1 MNNSFSLLPIE
12 IILVIMTIVTLKMID
27 NHSKIKKLKSK
38 FSSKL
43 STILETKRM
52 VQKIKLEEMIQ
63 SGMHFGHFTREWN
76 PRMAPFI
83 YGERQGR
90 HILDLVQTHYFLNKS
105 LTFIEESAAQGKTFL
120 FVGTKKQVAPL
131 LAKTSLLCNSYYVN
145 QRWLGGMLTNWRTIQ
160 KSLKKLQDYRQA
172 EERGDWALL
181 KKQEV
186 ARKNRE
192 KERLEKYL
200 AGLENMSK
208 LPGVVIIIG
217 QPEEIHAVRE
227 CRQLGIP
234 TVTLLDSNCDPTLA
248 DWFIPSNDDSVSA
261 LRLLLDSF
269 EQAILHGQTLYRERQ
284 AVQVVNLKDKRVVKR
299 RTKSVTTTKRTPK
312 LRNTNA

>member
-1 MNNSFSLLPIE
+1 MVE
-12 IILVIMTIVTLKMID
+12 
-27 NHSKIKKLKSK
+27 KLK
-38 FSSKL
+38 
-43 STILETKRM
+43 LE
-52 VQKIKLEEMIQ
+52 QMIQ

-83 YGERQGR
+83 YGERNGR
-90 HILDLVQTHYFLNKS
+90 HILDLVQTHYFFNKV
-105 LTFIEESAAQGKTFL
+105 LAFLEDSAGQGKTFL

-131 LAKTSLLCNSYYVN
+131 IAKTALGCNSYYVN

-160 KSLKKLQDYRQA
+160 KSLKKLQEYRQA
-172 EERGDWALL
+172 EERGEWNLL

-186 ARKNRE
+186 ARKKRE

-208 LPGVVIIIG
+208 LPGVVLIVG

-234 TVTLLDSNCDPTLA
+234 TVTILDSNCDPTLA
-248 DWFIPSNDDSVSA
+248 DWFVPSNDDSVSA
-261 LRLLLDSF
+261 LRLLLNSF
-269 EQAILHGQTLYRERQ
+269 EKAILHGQTCYRERQ
-284 AVQVVNLKDKRVVKR
+284 LNQSNKQKAKSSGKRSRTRTVPQSKR
-299 RTKSVTTTKRTPK
+299 ASKPRSNPSTR
-312 LRNTNA
+312 